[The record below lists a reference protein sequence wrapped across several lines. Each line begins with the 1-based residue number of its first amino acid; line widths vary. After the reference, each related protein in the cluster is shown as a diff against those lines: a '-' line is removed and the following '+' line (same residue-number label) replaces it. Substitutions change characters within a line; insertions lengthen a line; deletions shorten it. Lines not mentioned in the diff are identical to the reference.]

1 MPIETR
7 AVRSAQELAT
17 AIHVHLRAFG
27 SDAAA
32 DKVARRAAYA
42 QAYPGYAPDHV
53 RVRLVDQEM
62 VSSLRLVDRV
72 LRVGIAE
79 WRLAGVADV
88 STAPEARQQG
98 HARAL
103 LEDALAWMRQQRF
116 DVSALHGIPNF
127 YDRLGY
133 AVIWPDTYFVAPL
146 DQALALT
153 SDHAIRDATPA
164 DIPALSALYEA
175 AWEMRP
181 GSLARDE
188 AYWRWLLDH
197 RTPLWAA
204 LTPSG
209 EVAGYAGSHEW
220 EPGYI
225 FEMVAANA
233 SAARALAR
241 RAATYAREVGA
252 SQLRVIS
259 PRDDPVVGWL
269 RRACTLTVS
278 EHTEPAG
285 GWMARFIDL
294 PAAMAKLTE
303 ELNARLLRSTLGEW
317 RGRINLET
325 DLGVVALA
333 CRYGRVSIIPDPPAG
348 GVTCRIPQDRL
359 LQLVLGYRTCAE
371 VVSDPDVSIPEAAQ
385 AVLQSLF
392 PPQAP
397 YMAGLDW
404 F

>member
-1 MPIETR
+1 MTIETR
-7 AVRSAQELAT
+7 AVRSDQELAT
-17 AIHVHLRAFG
+17 ATYVHLRAFG
-27 SDAAA
+27 SDPTA
-32 DKVARRAAYA
+32 DNVARRAIYT
-42 QAYPGYAPDHV
+42 QSYPGYALDHLRV
-53 RVRLVDQEM
+53 RVVDGEM
-62 VSSLRLVDRV
+62 VSSLRIVDRT

-88 STAPEARQQG
+88 STVPEARQQG

-103 LEDALAWMRQQRF
+103 LEDALAWMHRQRF
-116 DVSALHGIPNF
+116 DVTALHGIPDF

-133 AVIWPDTYFVAPL
+133 AVIWPDTYFAIPL

-153 SDHAIRDATPA
+153 SDHTIRDATPA

-175 AWEMRP
+175 VWEMRP

-197 RTPLWAA
+197 RAPLWAA
-204 LTPSG
+204 CAPSG
-209 EVAGYAGSHEW
+209 EVTGYAGSHEW

-225 FEMVAANA
+225 FEMVAAHA
-233 SAARALAR
+233 AAARALAR
-241 RAATYAREVGA
+241 HAAAYARDAGA

-294 PAAMAKLTE
+294 PTAITKLTE
-303 ELNARLLRSTLGEW
+303 ELNARLLRSALGDW
-317 RGRINLET
+317 RGRITLET
-325 DLGVVALA
+325 NLGVVALA
-333 CRYGRVSIIPDPPAG
+333 CRYGRVSIISDPPAG

-359 LQLVLGYRTCAE
+359 LQLVLGYRSCAE
-371 VVSDPDVSIPEAAQ
+371 IASDPDVTIPEAAE
-385 AVLQSLF
+385 AMLQSLF
-392 PPQAP
+392 PPQTP